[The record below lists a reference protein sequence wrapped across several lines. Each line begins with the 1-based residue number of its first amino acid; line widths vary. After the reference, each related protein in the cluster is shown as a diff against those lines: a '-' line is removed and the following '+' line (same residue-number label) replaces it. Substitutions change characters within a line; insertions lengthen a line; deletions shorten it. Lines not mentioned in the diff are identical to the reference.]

1 MYQFDSNEGII
12 FDRDFLFSR
21 RMPPLHISCTSSSP
35 DRQRKRRRLR
45 YLDRP
50 LTNRNIT
57 RPPTFRPSLIPNLR
71 SQHRNLFSSSSSYSI
86 YPSTLLPVHRSASAS
101 ASATRTPPLPIQR
114 VIPVSPPVDSTG
126 FSRGLGSGF
135 FRVRGRCSNRTA

>member
-45 YLDRP
+45 CLDRP
-50 LTNRNIT
+50 LTNRNRT

-71 SQHRNLFSSSSSYSI
+71 SQHPNLLSSSSSYSI
-86 YPSTLLPVHRSASAS
+86 YPSALLPAHRSASAS
-101 ASATRTPPLPIQR
+101 ATCPPPPPIQCTISVTPPA
-114 VIPVSPPVDSTG
+114 DSTG

-135 FRVRGRCSNRTA
+135 FRVRGRCSSRTA